1 VTAPFGGLDLA
12 PELEHFAVDTAAGPL
27 TAFRVR
33 PQGPRR
39 GVALLVPG
47 FTGSKEDFR
56 LLLPLIAAHGWEV
69 VSYSQRGQAD
79 SAAPVGVEN
88 YGLDDFAADAVTV
101 ARSIGAGGPVHLV
114 GHSLGGLVARAALL
128 LSTGQPEAAPPAGPA
143 LFTDLTMLCSGPG
156 GRAGAHM
163 NEAEL
168 VAEHGTLAIW
178 ALDHPA
184 GSPLTADDEFV
195 RDRLLASSV
204 HNILGGIRILQS
216 TVDSTEAVHATGVPT
231 LVAHGDT
238 DDAWPI
244 PSQRRMAGQLG
255 ARYRVIPN
263 AGHLPNLDNPGFTAA
278 MLDEFW
284 ASTS

>member
-1 VTAPFGGLDLA
+1 MTEPFGALDLD
-12 PELEHFAVDTAAGPL
+12 PSIEHFSVRTAAGPL

-56 LLLPLIAAHGWEV
+56 LLLPLIAAHGWEA
-69 VSYSQRGQAD
+69 VSFSQRGQAD
-79 SAAPVGVEN
+79 SAAPVGIEN
-88 YGLDDFAADAVTV
+88 YRLDDFAADAVTV
-101 ARSIGAGGPVHLV
+101 AHEIGAGGPVHLV

-128 LSTGQPEAAPPAGPA
+128 RSVSRQDRPA
-143 LFTDLTMLCSGPG
+143 LFTDLTMLCSGPC
-156 GRAGAHM
+156 GRPGSHR

-184 GSPLTADDEFV
+184 GSPLSADDEFV
-195 RDRLLASSV
+195 RDRLIASSV
-204 HNILGGIRILQS
+204 DNILGGIRILQS
-216 TVDSTEAVHATGVPT
+216 TPDSTDAVRATRVPT
-231 LVAHGDT
+231 LVAHGDA

-244 PSQRRMAGQLG
+244 PDQRLMAEQLG
-255 ARYRVIPN
+255 AHYRVIPQ

-278 MLDEFW
+278 LLDEFW
-284 ASTS
+284 ASAS

>member
-1 VTAPFGGLDLA
+1 VTAPFGVLDLA
-12 PELEHFAVDTAAGPL
+12 PELEHFTVDTPAGPL
-27 TAFRVR
+27 TAFRVL
-33 PQGPRR
+33 PQGPSR

-79 SAAPVGVEN
+79 SAAPVGIEN
-88 YGLDDFAADAVTV
+88 YRLDDFAADAVTV
-101 ARSIGAGGPVHLV
+101 AHFVGAGGPVHLV

-128 LSTGQPEAAPPAGPA
+128 RSVSQQNGPA

-156 GRAGAHM
+156 GREGAHES
-163 NEAEL
+163 EAEL
-168 VAEHGTLAIW
+168 VSEHGTLAVW

-195 RDRLLASSV
+195 RDRLIASSID
-204 HNILGGIRILQS
+204 NILGGIRILQS
-216 TVDSTEAVHATGVPT
+216 TPDSTAAVRATRVPT

-244 PSQRRMAGQLG
+244 PSQKLMAEQLG

-278 MLDEFW
+278 LLDEFW

>member
-1 VTAPFGGLDLA
+1 MTAAFGGLALA
-12 PELEHFAVDTAAGPL
+12 PELEHFSIDTAAGPL
-27 TAFRVR
+27 TAFRVP
-33 PQGPRR
+33 PQGPSR

-56 LLLPLIAAHGWEV
+56 LLLPLIAQHGWEV

-79 SAAPVGVEN
+79 SAAPVGIEN
-88 YGLDDFAADAVTV
+88 YRLDDFAADAVTV
-101 ARSIGAGGPVHLV
+101 AREIGRGGPVHLV

-128 LSTGQPEAAPPAGPA
+128 QSVSRQNGPA

-156 GRAGAHM
+156 GRAGAHEA
-163 NEAEL
+163 EAEL

-184 GSPLTADDEFV
+184 GSALTADDEFV
-195 RDRLLASSV
+195 RDRLIASSV
-204 HNILGGIRILQS
+204 DNILGGIRILQS
-216 TVDSTEAVHATGVPT
+216 TPDSTEAVRATGVPT

-244 PSQRRMAGQLG
+244 PSQKLMAEQLG
-255 ARYRVIPN
+255 AVYRVIPQ
-263 AGHLPNLDNPGFTAA
+263 AGHLPNLDNPGFAA
-278 MLDEFW
+278 VMLDAFW